1 MPRPSYYE
9 FFAGGG
15 MARAGLGAGWD
26 CLFANDFDAKKAA
39 SYADNWGGDHLRV
52 GDIHALNAADLPGR
66 ADLAWASFPCQ
77 DLSLAGAGRGL
88 AGARSGAFYGFAA
101 LIEALAREGRAPR
114 ILAIENVV
122 GLLTASGGADFA
134 ALCRALQAL
143 GYRYGALTIDA
154 VHFLPQSRPRLFV
167 IAIARD
173 APLPAALASA
183 SPGADWTPTALG
195 RAVGA
200 LPKPFMRDWIWWN
213 LPPAPVRNVVLA
225 DLIEDEPDDVAWLP
239 RQKVERLVSL
249 MAPAHR
255 ARLEQ
260 VRRDGGRAVGAL
272 YRRTR
277 RDENGARVQRAEV
290 RFDGLAGCL
299 RTPAGGSS
307 RQSIL
312 AVDKGKV
319 RARLLSGR
327 ESARLMGL
335 PDDYRL
341 PARYN
346 AACHLLGDGV
356 AAPVVRF
363 LSEHLLTP
371 LAVVHSASRV
381 AAE

>member
-1 MPRPSYYE
+1 MATPTYYE

-15 MARAGLGAGWD
+15 MVRAGLGVGWS
-26 CLFANDFDAKKAA
+26 CLFANDFDAHKAA
-39 SYADNWGGDHLRV
+39 SYAANWGGDHLRV
-52 GDIHALNAADLPGR
+52 GDIHALTAADLPGR

-77 DLSLAGAGRGL
+77 DLSLAGAGKGL
-88 AGARSGAFYGFAA
+88 SGARSGAFYGFAR
-101 LIEALAREGRAPR
+101 LIEALGREFRAPG

-122 GLLTASGGADFA
+122 GLLTASGGADFV

-143 GYRYGALTIDA
+143 GYRFGALTMDSA
-154 VHFLPQSRPRLFV
+154 HFLPQSRPRLFV
-167 IAIARD
+167 VAVARD
-173 APLPAALASA
+173 APIPAPLSA
-183 SPGADWTPTALG
+183 ATAGADWTSTALR
-195 RAVGA
+195 RAVDA
-200 LPKPFMRDWIWWN
+200 LPKALARDWIWWR
-213 LPPAPVRNVVLA
+213 LPPAPARNGALA
-225 DLIEDEPDDVAWLP
+225 DLIEEKPADVDWMS
-239 RQKVERLVSL
+239 RKDVDRLVSL
-249 MAPAHR
+249 MAPSHR
-255 ARLEQ
+255 ARLDE
-260 VRRDGGRAVGAL
+260 VRREGGRAVGAL

-277 RDENGARVQRAEV
+277 RDETGARVQRAEV

-312 AVDKGKV
+312 VVDNGKV

-327 ESARLMGL
+327 EAARLMGL

-346 AACHLLGDGV
+346 AAYHLLGDGV

-371 LAVVHSASRV
+371 LALSRNAPQI